1 MFVYLLKLN
10 IFATAVPIF
19 FKPVL
24 ILRNLIKEGRGDSL
38 FNATIQVGQLINTS
52 IKKFSK
58 KKKIPQDFSYKA
70 LFYIAPKQGSFRS
83 LPFCTCQNSYLKHAT
98 LVHKIR

>member
-24 ILRNLIKEGRGDSL
+24 ILRNLIKEGGGDSL

-58 KKKIPQDFSYKA
+58 ISLFLKIFHTK
-70 LFYIAPKQGSFRS
+70 LFF
-83 LPFCTCQNSYLKHAT
+83 T
-98 LVHKIR
+98 